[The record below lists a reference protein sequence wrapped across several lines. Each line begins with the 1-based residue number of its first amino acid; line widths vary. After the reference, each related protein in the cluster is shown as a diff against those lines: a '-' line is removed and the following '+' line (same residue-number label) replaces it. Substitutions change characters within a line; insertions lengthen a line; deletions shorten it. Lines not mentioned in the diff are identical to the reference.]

1 VSRWIAPTNEYHQG
15 VRSIEQIHSRL
26 RATLV
31 AGNIPVTDEA
41 LSTLSAGLTT
51 IGHGYHIEKV
61 ISGEAKTETQLG
73 KELSRVDAAFRTA
86 VDILDADL
94 SGTGQIEALLSDP
107 WRGSQIPRVVEELRL
122 LSSRIEPPLATL
134 SQDKAIKKRQQN
146 PETWFFLAIHD
157 LFATITGNPE
167 PGIAGPLQRFTKC
180 CAALIDARIA
190 VPESENSFQK
200 RLTAALDRRT
210 GKINVVAKVI
220 FPGK

>member
-1 VSRWIAPTNEYHQG
+1 M
-15 VRSIEQIHSRL
+15 EQNHSRL

-31 AGNIPVTDEA
+31 AGNMPVTDEA
-41 LSTLSAGLTT
+41 LSTLSAGLSA
-51 IGHGYHIEKV
+51 IGHGYQIEKV
-61 ISGEAKTETQLG
+61 ISGEAKTEAQLG
-73 KELSRVDAAFRTA
+73 KVLCRVDVAFRTA

-94 SGTGQIEALLSDP
+94 SGTGQIDALLSDP
-107 WRGSQIPRVVEELRL
+107 WRGSQIPRIVEELRL

-134 SQDKAIKKRQQN
+134 TQNRAIKKRQQN
-146 PETWFFLAIHD
+146 PETWFFLAVHD

-167 PGIAGPLQRFTKC
+167 PGVAGPLHRFTKR

-210 GKINVVAKVI
+210 GKINVVPRAN